1 MKIEHV
7 RIYNCP
13 TYCISKLYIDGVW
26 QCDIVE
32 DTDRGLDQSMSLE
45 ELKRRKVYRQTA
57 IPTGHYKLSMRFVSP
72 KFSQMEYYKK
82 FCKGYMPRLL
92 DVPAYEGIL
101 LHPGV
106 NANSSAGCCIVGLN
120 KVKGKVVDS
129 RKTWERLMKQFFLP
143 LKVFGEDAD
152 YIITR
157 KYKVDLKNI
166 NTTK

>member
-26 QCDIVE
+26 QCDIIE
-32 DTDRGLDQSMSLE
+32 DTDRGLDQNMSLE

-57 IPTGHYKLSMRFVSP
+57 IPTGRYKLTMRFVSP
-72 KFSQMEYYKK
+72 KFSQMPYYKK
-82 FCKGYMPRLL
+82 FCKGYMPRIL
-92 DVPAYEGIL
+92 DVPAYDGIL
-101 LHPGV
+101 VHAGV
-106 NANSSAGCCIVGLN
+106 NANSSAGCVIVGLN
-120 KVKGKVVDS
+120 KVKGKVLES
-129 RKTWERLMKQFFLP
+129 KKTWEKLMKQHFLP
-143 LKVFGEDAD
+143 LKALGEDAD

-157 KYKVDLKNI
+157 KYKVELKNI